1 MENERL
7 FQEQV
12 AFKFRDIEI
21 KIDGLSEKV
30 DSLEVKIDNLET
42 RFETLETRFDAL
54 EARFETLET
63 RFETLEAKIDT
74 LTELITK
81 GFSNLKEEQVYV
93 KSRIFDLERKIE
105 SVVVST
111 VARLYNRT

>member
-12 AFKFRDIEI
+12 AFKFRDIET

-30 DSLEVKIDNLET
+30 NALEVKIDNLEA
-42 RFETLETRFDAL
+42 RFDTL
-54 EARFETLET
+54 EARFDTLET
-63 RFETLEAKIDT
+63 KIDT

-81 GFSNLKEEQVYV
+81 GFSNFKEEQVYV
-93 KSRIFDLERKIE
+93 KSRIFDLERKLE
-105 SVVVST
+105 SVV
-111 VARLYNRT
+111 

>member
-12 AFKFRDIEI
+12 AFKLRDIET

-30 DSLEVKIDNLET
+30 NALEVKIDNLEA
-42 RFETLETRFDAL
+42 RFD
-54 EARFETLET
+54 
-63 RFETLEAKIDT
+63 TLEAKIDT

-105 SVVVST
+105 SVG
-111 VARLYNRT
+111 